1 MDVDSAQDGD
11 ARATACN
18 DQAPAGANDEEILSV
33 NMSAVLVVRVSVE
46 HNTLSLSPFVP
57 VSASSWL

>member
-1 MDVDSAQDGD
+1 MLVQQRGMT
-11 ARATACN
+11 RLL
-18 DQAPAGANDEEILSV
+18 PGANDEEILSV